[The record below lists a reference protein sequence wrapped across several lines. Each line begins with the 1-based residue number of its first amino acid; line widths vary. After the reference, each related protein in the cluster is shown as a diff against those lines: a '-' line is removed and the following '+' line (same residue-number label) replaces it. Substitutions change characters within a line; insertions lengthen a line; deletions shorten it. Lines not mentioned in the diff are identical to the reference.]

1 MSFLVSTKFLNP
13 PFVLLLLSSSFYI
26 VFSTYERTV
35 NKIWE
40 FHSEIVGDKQD
51 LFCSKIFMFHFLRN
65 LSSCISS
72 INCTFDALKLL
83 NFQISLLIMD
93 HSVTCFSENCCHAGW
108 VPRIKS
114 TCAYIVHSM
123 VAWVVEFP
131 RRDTKLDRFLVK
143 NQYRESPLSTVSRS
157 TIHGI
162 VRFQID
168 LNSIKSLI

>member
-1 MSFLVSTKFLNP
+1 MVSTKFLNT

-26 VFSTYERTV
+26 VFITYEHTV
-35 NKIWE
+35 NEIWG
-40 FHSEIVGDKQD
+40 FHSEIVGVKQD
-51 LFCSKIFMFHFLRN
+51 LFCSKIFMFHLLRN

-123 VAWVVEFP
+123 IAWVVEF
-131 RRDTKLDRFLVK
+131 
-143 NQYRESPLSTVSRS
+143 LSEGYK
-157 TIHGI
+157 IQFI
-162 VRFQID
+162 LFYD
-168 LNSIKSLI
+168 

>member
-1 MSFLVSTKFLNP
+1 MSFLVSTKFLNT

-26 VFSTYERTV
+26 VFTTYEHTV
-35 NKIWE
+35 TQIWG
-40 FHSEIVGDKQD
+40 FHSEIVGVKQD
-51 LFCSKIFMFHFLRN
+51 LFCSKIFMFHFLNN

-72 INCTFDALKLL
+72 IDCTFDALKLL

-123 VAWVVEFP
+123 VTWVVEFP
-131 RRDTKLDRFLVK
+131 RERYKIR
-143 NQYRESPLSTVSRS
+143 
-157 TIHGI
+157 
-162 VRFQID
+162 
-168 LNSIKSLI
+168 